1 MRRGATRYKLLLQ
14 GRTNFGA
21 AVAFSVAL
29 AAQVGVNLL
38 YEKNNSDFRNDA
50 DRVYVPG

>member
-1 MRRGATRYKLLLQ
+1 MRWGALQTICRGGLI
-14 GRTNFGA
+14 FGA
-21 AVAFSVAL
+21 VVAFSVAL
-29 AAQVGVNLL
+29 AAQVGVNLW